1 MFLERIISANADSYD
16 VTIPKEPEMP
26 DDPEECEQRGEPDEH
41 DKPDEL
47 FGPERP
53 QEFPSPH
60 SEDEIRP
67 SQIDTSI
74 ALSANTIDDVL
85 RGALSGEEEEVAMV
99 LGNAA
104 AEAGN
109 LIPDEV
115 DVVLPQGLNTQDVNV
130 MKNGENTDEY
140 ESICSEADDSGWS
153 DDDHVE
159 LRHISEDVSSDEE
172 EVSLM
177 DEVFIGCLGGSLSIE
192 NMDQNTL
199 RTVA

>member
-1 MFLERIISANADSYD
+1 
-16 VTIPKEPEMP
+16 MP
-26 DDPEECEQRGEPDEH
+26 DDPEECEQRGEPDEY

-130 MKNGENTDEY
+130 MKNGENTDEA
-140 ESICSEADDSGWS
+140 EAY
-153 DDDHVE
+153 
-159 LRHISEDVSSDEE
+159 
-172 EVSLM
+172 
-177 DEVFIGCLGGSLSIE
+177 
-192 NMDQNTL
+192 
-199 RTVA
+199 